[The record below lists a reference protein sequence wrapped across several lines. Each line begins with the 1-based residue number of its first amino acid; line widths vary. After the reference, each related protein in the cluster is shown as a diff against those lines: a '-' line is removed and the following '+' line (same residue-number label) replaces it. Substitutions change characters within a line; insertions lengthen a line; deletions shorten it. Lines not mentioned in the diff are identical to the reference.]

1 MKNILGISAFYHDSA
16 ACIIISGEIVAC
28 AQEERFNRCKNTSE
42 FPENA
47 IKYCLEEAGL
57 VLNDLDAL
65 VFYDKPFLK
74 FERLLQTYYS
84 FAPKGL
90 SSFLKSIPIWL
101 DEKLFL
107 KNKIRKGLKKID
119 NYDSKKMT
127 LLFSGHH
134 LSHAASS
141 FYPSPFKT
149 AAILTIDGVGEW
161 STSTMSI
168 GSENKINVI
177 KEMHFPHSVGL
188 LYSAFTYYLGFK
200 VNSDEYKIMGLAPFG
215 DISSNTTQDYI
226 SKIKSEIVSIKND
239 GSIWLNQDYFEY
251 TTGLKMIKIRKWER
265 LFDLNKRSQ
274 GTTLNQQHCNIAL
287 AIQQVTEEI
296 VIKMA
301 IEIKKLTQLDNLCLA
316 GGVALNCKINT
327 KLLELDIFKE
337 IYIQPAAGDAGG
349 ALGAALAVF
358 YMYYNNA
365 RNLNIE
371 EDPMKGTYLGP
382 KFGDKDIMKLNR
394 AEKTVFK
401 RYDDVT
407 VLIKQIALE
416 ISKGKIVGWYQ
427 ARMEF
432 GPRALG
438 NRSILADPR
447 HPQMQ
452 KMVNEKVKFREGFRP
467 FAPSVVYEEATQYFQ
482 LKEESPYMLF
492 APKIKSNLR
501 NELPEN
507 FASLSMQER
516 LEYQKS
522 QLPAITHLDFSS
534 RVQTVTKQ
542 SNPNFW
548 ALLMEFKNITGYPIL
563 LNTSFN
569 VRDEPIVCTPSDAYN
584 CFMETDIDL
593 LVINNYLYFKTE
605 QVKS

>member
-1 MKNILGISAFYHDSA
+1 MRIILGISAFYHDSA
-16 ACIIISGEIVAC
+16 ACIIIDGEIIAC
-28 AQEERFNRCKNTSE
+28 AQEERFNRCKNTSQ
-42 FPENA
+42 FPDNA
-47 IKYCLEEAGL
+47 IKYCLEEAGV
-57 VLNDLDAL
+57 VLDDLDAV

-84 FAPKGL
+84 FAPKGI
-90 SSFLKSIPIWL
+90 SSFLKSVPIWL
-101 DEKLFL
+101 EEKLFL
-107 KNKIRKGLKKID
+107 KNKIRKNLKKID

-141 FYPSPFKT
+141 FYPSPFNT

-168 GSENKINVI
+168 GSENKIKVI
-177 KEMHFPHSVGL
+177 KEMQFPHSVGL

-200 VNSDEYKIMGLAPFG
+200 VNSDEYKIMGLAPYG

-239 GSIWLNQDYFEY
+239 GSIWLNQDYFKY
-251 TTGLKMIKIRKWER
+251 ATGLKMINTKKWER
-265 LFDLNKRSQ
+265 LFNLKKRPE
-274 GTTLNQQHCNIAL
+274 GTALNQQHCDIAL

-296 VIKMA
+296 VITMA
-301 IEIKKLTQLDNLCLA
+301 IEIKKLTRRDNLCIA

-327 KLLELDIFKE
+327 KILELDIFKE

-358 YMYYNNA
+358 YMYYKNA
-365 RNLNIE
+365 RNLNAE

-382 KFGDKDIMKLNR
+382 KFDDKDIMKLNR
-394 AEKTVFK
+394 SQKTVFK
-401 RYDDVT
+401 RYEDVA

-416 ISKGKIVGWYQ
+416 ISMGKIVGWYQ
-427 ARMEF
+427 DRMEF

-452 KMVNEKVKFREGFRP
+452 KLVNEKVKFREGFRP
-467 FAPSVVYEEATQYFQ
+467 FAPSVVYEEAPQYFDF
-482 LKEESPYMLF
+482 KGESPYMLF

-501 NELPEN
+501 KELPEN
-507 FASLSMQER
+507 FASLPMQER
-516 LEYQKS
+516 LECQKS
-522 QLPAITHLDFSS
+522 RLPAITHLDFSS

-605 QVKS
+605 QIKS

>member
-1 MKNILGISAFYHDSA
+1 
-16 ACIIISGEIVAC
+16 
-28 AQEERFNRCKNTSE
+28 
-42 FPENA
+42 
-47 IKYCLEEAGL
+47 
-57 VLNDLDAL
+57 
-65 VFYDKPFLK
+65 
-74 FERLLQTYYS
+74 
-84 FAPKGL
+84 
-90 SSFLKSIPIWL
+90 
-101 DEKLFL
+101 
-107 KNKIRKGLKKID
+107 
-119 NYDSKKMT
+119 
-127 LLFSGHH
+127 
-134 LSHAASS
+134 
-141 FYPSPFKT
+141 
-149 AAILTIDGVGEW
+149 
-161 STSTMSI
+161 
-168 GSENKINVI
+168 
-177 KEMHFPHSVGL
+177 
-188 LYSAFTYYLGFK
+188 
-200 VNSDEYKIMGLAPFG
+200 
-215 DISSNTTQDYI
+215 
-226 SKIKSEIVSIKND
+226 
-239 GSIWLNQDYFEY
+239 
-251 TTGLKMIKIRKWER
+251 MIKIRKWER